1 MSMIKRTNGE
11 IKTFTDQDGN
21 VVEAKQTDVVWAD
34 EKEKDEQF
42 KDELRIPVVS
52 DFALDIDASDD
63 DDVFLVFNALILSNS
78 CFLVLSIDLLM
89 SRVLSLL

>member
-1 MSMIKRTNGE
+1 MSMIKRANGE
-11 IKTFTDQDGN
+11 IQTFTDEKGN
-21 VVEAKQTDVVWAD
+21 VVEAKLTDVVWAD

-63 DDVFLVFNALILSNS
+63 DDETIAKD
-78 CFLVLSIDLLM
+78 C
-89 SRVLSLL
+89 